1 MAKQSASG
9 GGDFP
14 EAVDRALA
22 EAMEKNWSSAYATRL
37 IFHVCD
43 APPHTGQEF
52 ETKYFNAIK
61 TAAEKGI
68 RIIPVASS
76 GIDYATEFLLRQE
89 ALMTGGTYIFLTND
103 SGIGNSHLEPTVR
116 DFTVEYLNA
125 CMVRV
130 VNEYLTGIETPPVS
144 YY

>member
-1 MAKQSASG
+1 LAKQSASG

-76 GIDYATEFLLRQE
+76 GID
-89 ALMTGGTYIFLTND
+89 LT
-103 SGIGNSHLEPTVR
+103 V
-116 DFTVEYLNA
+116 VYLNA

-130 VNEYLTGIETPPVS
+130 VNEYLTGIEIPPVS